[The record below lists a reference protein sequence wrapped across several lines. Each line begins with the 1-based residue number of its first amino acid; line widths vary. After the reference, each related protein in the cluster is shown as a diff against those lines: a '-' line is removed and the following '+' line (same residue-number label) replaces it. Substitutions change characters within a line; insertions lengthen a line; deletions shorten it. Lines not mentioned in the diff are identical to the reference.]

1 MSDLNIDFSDQA
13 IADSPATVVERLE
26 RVANDIE
33 SDFYSEEAER
43 GFGDLVRRVPRLRQH
58 VLACAV
64 RNLGATRKF
73 WDRNQKDWIVEAD
86 GNVQMK
92 AVVWIASYSDGLPTQ
107 TTLNLNVGANKGGD
121 QGDVSDADLEAAVR
135 ASPALRDRL
144 KAMLEKADGK
154 AIDV

>member
-1 MSDLNIDFSDQA
+1 MDLDIRISDEE
-13 IADSPATVVERLE
+13 IADCPTGVAARLE
-26 RVANDIE
+26 EVAMRIE
-33 SDFYSEEAER
+33 SGEFQAEAER
-43 GFGDLVRRVPRLRQH
+43 GVCDLVRKIPRLRQH

-64 RNLGATRKF
+64 RNLNAQRKY
-73 WDRNQKDWIVEAD
+73 WSKPAGDWCFEPD

-121 QGDVSDADLEAAVR
+121 QGDVSDADLEAAVK

-144 KAMLEKADGK
+144 KAMLAKADGK